1 MTSATSGQRAR
12 TITCF
17 FPQSVFW
24 HSKMSQQRTTW
35 KHGQPIIPIDKRE
48 VFLTLSSY
56 ILHIVWNIEDN
67 VWIKCGEGELDLLLI
82 LLFPVACVDMLVMIN
97 ECALL
102 SLNVLLFKCSLN
114 SNFFFIYSCW
124 KTLLINLAFLN
135 FCLISWLI
143 PFDNLQFLKLNQFV
157 EG

>member
-1 MTSATSGQRAR
+1 MTRATSGQRAR

-24 HSKMSQQRTTW
+24 HNKMSQQRTTW

-82 LLFPVACVDMLVMIN
+82 LLLLAACVDMLVMIN

-114 SNFFFIYSCW
+114 SKFCDSYDM
-124 KTLLINLAFLN
+124 LINLAFLN